1 MKQVVQ
7 LFITMVAFVILINI
21 SFKVFNTIDP
31 WMGIAAGFV
40 SITVFAYTIYKIW
53 KSNLNSKKDE

>member
-1 MKQVVQ
+1 
-7 LFITMVAFVILINI
+7 MVAFVILINI